1 LIDHTGIS
9 WENDEWNI
17 MDVQKIVHDFY
28 VPTHYNQNNGPVI
41 WGMGEWK
48 MILQKPMEFFLDKTI
63 NQIMQGYT
71 EGNGWVYIRDESTRM
86 VREYVQK
93 KLNWTPA

>member
-1 LIDHTGIS
+1 
-9 WENDEWNI
+9 
-17 MDVQKIVHDFY
+17 
-28 VPTHYNQNNGPVI
+28 
-41 WGMGEWK
+41 
-48 MILQKPMEFFLDKTI
+48 
-63 NQIMQGYT
+63 MQGYT